1 MKIKKKYTLNFIVHA
16 ISVMDLVLL
25 EEILRPLAHT
35 VKDKCEVG
43 QYLFDLERI
52 FRELDFED
60 TYFKVDHGACTNE
73 GCPIYK
79 YTFIANYSQ
88 SNFTLHFYEN
98 IDGFFEFN
106 ECREQ
111 PNDNQIRFS
120 SFKGDDI
127 EVPF

>member
-43 QYLFDLERI
+43 QYMFDLERI

-60 TYFKVDHGACTNE
+60 THFIVVHGLCTNE
-73 GCPIYK
+73 GCNKYN

-106 ECREQ
+106 ECRGQLNE
-111 PNDNQIRFS
+111 NQILFS
-120 SFKGDDI
+120 SFKGDAIDI
-127 EVPF
+127 PF

>member
-1 MKIKKKYTLNFIVHA
+1 MKIPREFTINFIIHA

-25 EEILRPLAHT
+25 EQILRPLAHN

-60 TYFKVDHGACTNE
+60 TYFKVEHGLCTNE
-73 GCPIYK
+73 GCNKYK
-79 YTFIANYSQ
+79 YTFTANYSN
-88 SNFTLHFYEN
+88 SYFTLHFYEN

-111 PNDNQIRFS
+111 FNENQIRFS